1 MLRTVKFIVL
11 ECYRYI
17 AEDGKSFVGERCAEL
32 GAHRRGRQAPRARRE
47 SERAVGGRQAARAR
61 RESERAGRKHFFVVS

>member
-17 AEDGKSFVGERCAEL
+17 AEDGKSFVGERCAL
-32 GAHRRGRQAPRARRE
+32 P
-47 SERAVGGRQAARAR
+47 VAARTQ
-61 RESERAGRKHFFVVS
+61 GDDG

>member
-17 AEDGKSFVGERCAEL
+17 AEDGKSFVGERCAL
-32 GAHRRGRQAPRARRE
+32 L
-47 SERAVGGRQAARAR
+47 VAARTQ
-61 RESERAGRKHFFVVS
+61 GDDG